1 VQDHIAK
8 VSDHP
13 AISCQALLFALLL
26 EFDTNV
32 IQYGIRE
39 GIDHAIAGAGADD
52 EIISKGNNFLNIDQD
67 NIFPLFIFQGV
78 DDFTSK
84 FQCVQGSPHSL
95 KFAENSFVYIEPAGD
110 RSLLNKCTEFTLA
123 VPILPS

>member
-1 VQDHIAK
+1 MQYHIAK
-8 VSDHP
+8 ISDHP
-13 AISCQALLFALLL
+13 AIASQALLFSLLL
-26 EFDTNV
+26 IFNAN
-32 IQYGIRE
+32 IIHHRIRE
-39 GIDHAIAGAGADD
+39 GIDHAVAGTGADD

-67 NIFPLFIFQGV
+67 NIFTLFIFQGV

-95 KFAENSFVYIEPAGD
+95 KFAENSFVYSEPAGV

>member
-1 VQDHIAK
+1 MQDHIAK
-8 VSDHP
+8 ISNHP
-13 AISCQALLFALLL
+13 AISRQTLLFPLLL
-26 EFDTNV
+26 MFDTNI
-32 IQYGIRE
+32 IQHGIRE
-39 GIDHAIAGAGADD
+39 GIDHAVAGAGADD

-67 NIFPLFIFQGV
+67 NIFSLFIFQRV

-95 KFAENSFVYIEPAGD
+95 KFAENSFVYSEPAGV

>member
-1 VQDHIAK
+1 MYYNITK
-8 VSDHP
+8 VCNYP
-13 AISCQALLFALLL
+13 AITGQTLLFTPLLV
-26 EFDTNV
+26 FDTNIINHRV
-32 IQYGIRE
+32 RE
-39 GIDHAIAGAGADD
+39 RIDHAVAGTGADD

-95 KFAENSFVYIEPAGD
+95 KFAENSFVYVEPAGD